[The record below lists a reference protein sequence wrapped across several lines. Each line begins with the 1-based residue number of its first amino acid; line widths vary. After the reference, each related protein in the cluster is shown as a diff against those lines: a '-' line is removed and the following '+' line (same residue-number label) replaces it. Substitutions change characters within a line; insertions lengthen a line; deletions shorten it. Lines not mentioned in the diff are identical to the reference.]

1 MLVEKALSAMKPIV
15 LAQYHPAV
23 IVIFPHTCL
32 L

>member
-1 MLVEKALSAMKPIV
+1 MLGEKVLSAMKPIV

-23 IVIFPHTCL
+23 TIIFPHGCL